1 MTWLSF
7 KSSIL
12 GVLHRANESIKFRY
26 CSILSS
32 TLDYGYTN
40 FHKFKQLEKLNT
52 FALFSCYI
60 RHNSSFAH
68 EANSSENTILWRKM
82 STHQTFFHVQQ
93 MVQGYSKNFFGDNDQ
108 LQNKTYDASHMLPCY
123 QMSWA
128 NKPTSHGC
136 WLIFFFILVLEI
148 YVAWE
153 WNVFICQT
161 GLSWSFAYI
170 KCELLFI

>member
-1 MTWLSF
+1 MHDSVIQCLYVHDMMTWLSF

-93 MVQGYSKNFFGDNDQ
+93 MMQGYSKNTFWWWRSVAK
-108 LQNKTYDASHMLPCY
+108 QNIRCQSYASLLP
-123 QMSWA
+123 
-128 NKPTSHGC
+128 N
-136 WLIFFFILVLEI
+136 VL
-148 YVAWE
+148 
-153 WNVFICQT
+153 
-161 GLSWSFAYI
+161 S
-170 KCELLFI
+170 K